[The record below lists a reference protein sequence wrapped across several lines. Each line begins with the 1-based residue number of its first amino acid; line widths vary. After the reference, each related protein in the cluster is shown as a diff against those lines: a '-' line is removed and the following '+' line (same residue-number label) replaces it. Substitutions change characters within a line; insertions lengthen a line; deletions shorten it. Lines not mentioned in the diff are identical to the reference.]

1 MAMGAAKD
9 RSQTFQVEMVCL
21 DELVEADDRYRRL
34 DELVDWSF
42 VRTAA
47 APYYAEGGRP
57 SVDPVVLVKL
67 MLVGALEGTRS
78 MREVLRQAKVR
89 LDVRRFLGY
98 GLAERLPV
106 HQTLSMALT
115 RRFLDGRLFERL
127 FARSVAL
134 CAEHGL
140 LEGTHISVDGFHVEA
155 DAALSSLRASLGPV
169 EPDPEAPAAERPQ
182 PAPSPHPAQLA
193 LAPPPARGA
202 SAPPRRSSN
211 QTARARSDPDAAL
224 RHKPGQRPHLVL
236 RGQVGVDPKVRCV
249 VGCLAERATGFEGDG
264 LGALL
269 DRARFVVP
277 GLRSV
282 AADQGYAAERVWRD
296 LDRRRLRAYIP
307 PPAYMLPAPGAP
319 GLTPSQE
326 RALRAR
332 QETKSAEG
340 VWAYARRQADAEGV
354 IAEAKVH
361 GTLARARS
369 RGLALFNVQLLVE
382 FAAINCKR
390 LARYAQAQ
398 DGQAAGARSAPA
410 AGPPSGPTPAGAAS
424 RTTATWSLCLSL
436 N

>member
-78 MREVLRQAKVR
+78 MREVQRQAKVR
-89 LDVRRFLGY
+89 LDVRRFLRS

-106 HQTLSMALT
+106 HQTRSMPLT

-236 RGQVGVDPKVRCV
+236 RGQV
-249 VGCLAERATGFEGDG
+249 E
-264 LGALL
+264 
-269 DRARFVVP
+269 
-277 GLRSV
+277 
-282 AADQGYAAERVWRD
+282 
-296 LDRRRLRAYIP
+296 
-307 PPAYMLPAPGAP
+307 
-319 GLTPSQE
+319 
-326 RALRAR
+326 
-332 QETKSAEG
+332 
-340 VWAYARRQADAEGV
+340 AEGV

>member
-89 LDVRRFLGY
+89 LDVRRVLGD

-115 RRFLDGRLFERL
+115 RRFLDGRLFARL

-134 CAEHGL
+134 CAAHGL

-307 PPAYMLPAPGAP
+307 PPAYMLTAPAPAGWRCSTSSCWSSSPPSTASGWRATPRPRTGRPPGPARHPRRGRRAAP
-319 GLTPSQE
+319 
-326 RALRAR
+326 
-332 QETKSAEG
+332 
-340 VWAYARRQADAEGV
+340 
-354 IAEAKVH
+354 H
-361 GTLARARS
+361 
-369 RGLALFNVQLLVE
+369 
-382 FAAINCKR
+382 R
-390 LARYAQAQ
+390 LAPPPERRPRGRSASRSTERRPPQ
-398 DGQAAGARSAPA
+398 QAAFLD
-410 AGPPSGPTPAGAAS
+410 GPLGPGSGRTGPAGDRAS
-424 RTTATWSLCLSL
+424 DAG
-436 N
+436 